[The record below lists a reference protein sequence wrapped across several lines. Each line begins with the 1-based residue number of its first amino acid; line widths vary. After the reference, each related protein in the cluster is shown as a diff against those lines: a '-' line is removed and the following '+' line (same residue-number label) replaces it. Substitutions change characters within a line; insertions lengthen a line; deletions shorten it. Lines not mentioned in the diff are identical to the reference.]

1 MKEFKEYMIEYENYS
16 EIIAEMVSELISNVG
31 YEYNYQI
38 VELEQVENL
47 FREYYNKLKEVS
59 ENIVSNILETKEDYI
74 NSYQECIRQKEKD
87 IEELKEMIEQYK
99 NYGGLK
105 R

>member
-1 MKEFKEYMIEYENYS
+1 MIKIKENMIDYEVYS

-59 ENIVSNILETKEDYI
+59 ENVVSNILETKEDYI

-87 IEELKEMIEQYK
+87 IEELKEMIEEYK
-99 NYGGLK
+99 NFGGLK